1 MLTSFFKKSKPL
13 NFLIPLLILSVF
25 FISFNIFYYFEE
37 FDFLFSLK
45 KTGVFL
51 ILLTTALI
59 LNYVLI
65 KDKSKGRHTY
75 PIFLFSLFCISHSAI
90 LIENSAIIAGFFIVF
105 ALHRVVGMKT
115 GISIPKKI
123 FDAVFCIALASLI
136 FPPSLFF
143 IIIPFI
149 GILLFDPENYKNWF
163 LPIPAVFTVLILKTC
178 FDLITI
184 NQFKNPFDSFS
195 FEIFHYKNIIDI
207 YNLIPF
213 LLLLIFTLW
222 FIGNIFSSIAKNT
235 KIQKTADSLL
245 LFTFLI
251 SLTVVLFSKNH
262 INQIET
268 ALLFPYIS
276 AALIG
281 GRYFEISTTKN
292 IKLKEILLIF
302 LSISYVSFA
311 IISLWKLI

>member
-1 MLTSFFKKSKPL
+1 
-13 NFLIPLLILSVF
+13 
-25 FISFNIFYYFEE
+25 ISFNIFYYFEE

-75 PIFLFSLFCISHSAI
+75 PIFLFSLFFISHSSI
-90 LIENSAIIAGFFIVF
+90 LIENSAIIACFFIIF
-105 ALHRVVGMKT
+105 FLFFYLHRVLVF
-115 GISIPKKI
+115 IIVIFILNNI

-251 SLTVVLFSKNH
+251 SFTVVLFSKNH

-292 IKLKEILLIF
+292 IKLKEILLI
-302 LSISYVSFA
+302 
-311 IISLWKLI
+311 